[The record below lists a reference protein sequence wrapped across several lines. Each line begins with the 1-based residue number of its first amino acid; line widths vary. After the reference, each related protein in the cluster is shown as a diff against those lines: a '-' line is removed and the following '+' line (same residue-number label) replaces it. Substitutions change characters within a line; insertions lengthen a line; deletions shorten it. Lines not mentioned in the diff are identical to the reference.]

1 MTIVE
6 KWIKKWNLQVIL
18 IYAPHEKFP
27 NMEFF
32 WSLISYIRTEHG
44 DLKSQLML
52 KYFAVES
59 DVRSVSPNLYQA
71 LLDRVH
77 LFSWYNFFYNV

>member
-1 MTIVE
+1 
-6 KWIKKWNLQVIL
+6 
-18 IYAPHEKFP
+18 
-27 NMEFF
+27 MEFF
-32 WSLISYIRTEHG
+32 WSLISYIRTEYG

-52 KYFAVES
+52 KYCAVES

-77 LFSWYNFFYNV
+77 LFS